1 MSHNLFCCFSLG
13 RFSKDAIF
21 DDNAFNLDGAA
32 GCSVVN
38 QDTSRIMSV
47 TLWGLALCEVD
58 VMLAD

>member
-1 MSHNLFCCFSLG
+1 MG